1 MVCLVLNS
9 YVRFV
14 ADIATGNG
22 TSVRGQSE
30 SKPPKRSMTITPQIL
45 SLKRATKRR
54 RKKQASQLHQ
64 ILIPRPRTRSP
75 HNNILCNCPLQQNF
89 ASTSIWHFSAASCS
103 YNLTIFLLA
112 SELRP
117 FSHLLKMIQAR
128 TLHLQRIVATNPH
141 SPSDSISSSALQDL
155 QSRLAEL
162 ENHVAD
168 TTSNGSSSKSAP
180 SDLTTQIRKNIQPDL
195 EALNR
200 AVRRYE
206 KRATL
211 LTMQTESRLQE
222 LEKRMGDAITLA
234 AAAERSAQSNRQR
247 RGSGVGLWWTGSPR

>member
-1 MVCLVLNS
+1 
-9 YVRFV
+9 
-14 ADIATGNG
+14 
-22 TSVRGQSE
+22 
-30 SKPPKRSMTITPQIL
+30 
-45 SLKRATKRR
+45 
-54 RKKQASQLHQ
+54 
-64 ILIPRPRTRSP
+64 
-75 HNNILCNCPLQQNF
+75 
-89 ASTSIWHFSAASCS
+89 
-103 YNLTIFLLA
+103 
-112 SELRP
+112 
-117 FSHLLKMIQAR
+117 MIQAR

-162 ENHVAD
+162 ENHVVD

-180 SDLTTQIRKNIQPDL
+180 ADLKTQIRKNIQPDL

-247 RGSGVGLWWTGSPR
+247 RGSGVGLMVDWVAAMTMLPLQLAWTALSLPGRVLGGVWVQIQGYFGQKVEREMKTAGRGDSRVGSGNEKRRATGRGQKKAL